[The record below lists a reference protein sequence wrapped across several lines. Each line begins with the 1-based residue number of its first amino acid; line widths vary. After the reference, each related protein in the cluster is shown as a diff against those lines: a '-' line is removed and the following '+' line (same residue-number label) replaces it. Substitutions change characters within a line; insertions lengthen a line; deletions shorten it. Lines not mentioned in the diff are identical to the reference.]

1 MTSISKP
8 SKQNSSTCIQCE
20 MTKGEVSFGLAILQG
35 DTKSPLPLLRQHH
48 RLLYRNSHPL
58 RSHLA
63 LLPLLL
69 MRKDGSSP
77 SCLLIS
83 WNRPPCPP
91 SSTQKC
97 TETWYVPINRLVQK
111 SSSVLTDISLNCS

>member
-1 MTSISKP
+1 MP
-8 SKQNSSTCIQCE
+8 SALRWTRKGVSWSGLGRPKGLPKQ
-20 MTKGEVSFGLAILQG
+20 
-35 DTKSPLPLLRQHH
+35 PLPLLSQHH
-48 RLLYRNSHPL
+48 RLLSSNSYPL

-69 MRKDGSSP
+69 PTRKDGSSP

-97 TETWYVPINRLVQK
+97 TETWYVPINRLVRK
-111 SSSVLTDISLNCS
+111 SSSVLTDISLNCSGMVS